1 MAIQISGN
9 TVIDNARKG
18 TLQVVNPGS
27 FTTAERDALT
37 SPATG
42 DVIYNST
49 GDTLQVYNAST
60 SLWNDVGVTRVD
72 GGMSASNFGGVPEI
86 IDGEDAD
93 PTPGFQP

>member
-9 TVIDNARKG
+9 TVITNARKG

-27 FTTAERDALT
+27 FTTAERDAL
-37 SPATG
+37 SGLASG

-49 GDTLQVYNAST
+49 ADTLQVYNAST
-60 SLWNDVGVTRVD
+60 PIWNDVGVTRVD
-72 GGMSASNFGGVPEI
+72 GGQSVSNFGGVPEI

-93 PTPGFQP
+93 PAPGYQ